1 MRDTSG
7 LFFLLLVNLTLSEN
21 FSGFSVNHSI
31 IPSANLLD
39 LLSSLILLSFG

>member
-7 LFFLLLVNLTLSEN
+7 LSFLLLVNLTLSEN
-21 FSGFSVNHSI
+21 FSGFSVNRSI
-31 IPSANLLD
+31 TLANLLD